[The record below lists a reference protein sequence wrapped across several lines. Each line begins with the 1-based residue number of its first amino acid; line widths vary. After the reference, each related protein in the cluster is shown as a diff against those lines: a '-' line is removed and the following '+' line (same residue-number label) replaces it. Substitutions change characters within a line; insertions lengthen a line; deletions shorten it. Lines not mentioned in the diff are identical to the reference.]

1 MNGWW
6 NAVAHHFQ
14 APIEVHKE
22 MNLSGGC
29 CGDGYVTAEFVIN
42 RRCFVPGEKVLL
54 NGSVEY
60 MTNARVRRTTVA
72 IVQVELLLC
81 LLSHSEKSYSSS
93 ILLKIV
99 TLLNHIHL
107 FVRSLLLH
115 WFLHVFLFSL
125 FCFRTVYV
133 YFLCIFAHHSM
144 SHSVYR

>member
-1 MNGWW
+1 
-6 NAVAHHFQ
+6 
-14 APIEVHKE
+14 

-99 TLLNHIHL
+99 TLLNHIHIYL
-107 FVRSLLLH
+107 FVR
-115 WFLHVFLFSL
+115 FFYIGFYM
-125 FCFRTVYV
+125 CFF
-133 YFLCIFAHHSM
+133 FLCFV
-144 SHSVYR
+144 SVQCTC